1 VHDHLEEGDG
11 RDADILEMVGVGS
24 PWLCISDGSLFG
36 GIVGVEGIFLR
47 INELDVVVELCLWKI
62 SIK

>member
-1 VHDHLEEGDG
+1 
-11 RDADILEMVGVGS
+11 MVGVGS